1 MKIKGLKWIVTMSIT
16 LTLTGCEFF
25 GLDMQESYEYDYKAG
40 IPDNNVHMNAWDF
53 IQSRL
58 DIFSLLKDAVKYA
71 DMEETFQSE
80 DCTYLLPTNTAFT
93 ATGNSLGYF
102 DTHKVK
108 VESLDEEG
116 NPIRDEEGNIVYVDE
131 APISMTMYPK
141 EQVKEFLLYHI
152 VKGKYTFTN
161 LPAEPT
167 WFETFAP
174 ADTAKINM
182 YVYKD
187 RNPNITFNN
196 FEGHYKNDIKPRS
209 SNLQTARG
217 SYIHV
222 IDSWMHRPTKKIL
235 GIK

>member
-116 NPIRDEEGNIVYVDE
+116 NPIRDEEGNIVYLSL
-131 APISMTMYPK
+131 I
-141 EQVKEFLLYHI
+141 HI
-152 VKGKYTFTN
+152 
-161 LPAEPT
+161 
-167 WFETFAP
+167 
-174 ADTAKINM
+174 
-182 YVYKD
+182 
-187 RNPNITFNN
+187 
-196 FEGHYKNDIKPRS
+196 
-209 SNLQTARG
+209 
-217 SYIHV
+217 
-222 IDSWMHRPTKKIL
+222 
-235 GIK
+235 